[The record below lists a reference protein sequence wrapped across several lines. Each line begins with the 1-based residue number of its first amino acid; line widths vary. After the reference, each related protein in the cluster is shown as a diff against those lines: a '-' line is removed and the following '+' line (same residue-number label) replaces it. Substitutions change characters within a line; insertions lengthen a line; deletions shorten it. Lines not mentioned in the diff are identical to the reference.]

1 MAEYKLFTD
10 FTSLNRKNAGD
21 WVANCSSLANETFR
35 NSSNKTR
42 LLGNLLVLEQY
53 FNTLKQGLKENGE
66 EAEPIVY
73 KAIDMLW
80 DYLYGKIKVSDFEDF
95 ANNLYACV
103 LDYMVGEELTEEQ
116 LEFYK
121 NNFSD
126 NGINSLQWAILS
138 WASYLFLEL
147 TAIHGGRL
155 DFDEFEECDSVDFA
169 EIDEILNVLNDACIE
184 FAGIDCPSSMA
195 KDVIKAM
202 EDVYET
208 PLFQSIVLKIQ
219 KGLQDALYAR
229 GEDYKKLREEYSQ
242 YSILPEKFAA
252 DFLEY

>member
-1 MAEYKLFTD
+1 MAEYTIFTD
-10 FTSLNRKNAGD
+10 FKSLSRKNAGD
-21 WVANCSSLANETFR
+21 WVSNCSVLANEAFR

-42 LLGNLLVLEQY
+42 LLGNLLILEQY

-66 EAEPIVY
+66 EAEEIVY

-80 DYLYGKIKVSDFEDF
+80 EYLYGKIKVSDFEDF
-95 ANNLYACV
+95 ANNIYACV
-103 LDYMVGEELTEEQ
+103 LEYMVGEELTEEQ

-126 NGINSLQWAILS
+126 NDINSLQWAILS

-147 TAIHGGRL
+147 IAINGGRL
-155 DFDEFEECDSVDFA
+155 DYDEFEECDFVDFVQ
-169 EIDEILNVLNDACIE
+169 IDEMLNVLNDACIE
-184 FAGIDCPSSMA
+184 FADIDCPSNMA
-195 KDVIKAM
+195 KDVMKAM

-219 KGLQDALYAR
+219 KGLKDALYAAP
-229 GEDYKKLREEYSQ
+229 ENYTKLKNEYSQ
-242 YSILPEKFAA
+242 YSILPEEFTA